1 MGVPIISHPAMIQ
14 KKEKNKMQDKP
25 HLSLSFYYNPCK
37 SCEINAVHTLPATK
51 KKETPC
57 LGCFFVIIPYYL

>member
-14 KKEKNKMQDKP
+14 KKKEKNKMRLVL

-51 KKETPC
+51 KETPC